1 MAESTMKLPLGTDA
15 PEFSLPEVEE
25 DRTYSLEDFA
35 DADALVVA
43 FLCRHC
49 PYVKHVQ
56 DEFAVLAKE
65 YEDQGVAFVGIG
77 SNDAQNYPDDR
88 PESLAEQ
95 KREVGFSFPYLFDA
109 SQEVAK
115 AYRAACTPDFYV
127 FEGDR
132 RLAYR
137 GRMDGTRPD
146 QGVPSGRDLR
156 AALDAVLAGEAVPD
170 DQHPSVGCSIK
181 WKPGNEPDYWG

>member
-15 PEFSLPEVEE
+15 PVFTLPEVEE

-56 DEFAVLAKE
+56 EEFAAISKE
-65 YEDQGVAFVGIG
+65 YQDQGVAFVGIA
-77 SNDAQNYPDDR
+77 SNDAEMYPDDG
-88 PESLAEQ
+88 PESLAAQ
-95 KREVGFSFPYLFDA
+95 KREVGLSFPYLFDE

-115 AYRAACTPDFYV
+115 AYKAACTPDFYV
-127 FEGDR
+127 FDGDR

-137 GRMDGTRPD
+137 GRMDETRPD
-146 QGVPSGRDLR
+146 QGDPDGRELR
-156 AALDAVLAGEAVPD
+156 AALDAVLAGEAVSD